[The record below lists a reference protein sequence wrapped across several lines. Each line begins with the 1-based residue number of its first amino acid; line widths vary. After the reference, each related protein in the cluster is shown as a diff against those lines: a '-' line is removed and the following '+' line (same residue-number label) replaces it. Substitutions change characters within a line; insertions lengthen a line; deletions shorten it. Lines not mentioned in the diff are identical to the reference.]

1 MSKCGLCGK
10 ELGEG
15 EGFGSFG
22 LMPPSVNVCGD
33 CNDDLQALYFSD
45 PDSEDYR
52 VARKRFVEK
61 HGSRANAILS
71 KTDPIPSGNSPESVS
86 AASRSG
92 LYSNAGGTM
101 IMLAKVIFAVFSI
114 ISIIVGITVGITV
127 GSASYDFQFLPFL
140 LISVVGVLVAYLA
153 GLGLAAFGHLV
164 CDVKYIKDELSKK
177 K

>member
-15 EGFGSFG
+15 ERFGSFG

-33 CNDDLQALYFSD
+33 CCEELKSLYFSAQKAD
-45 PDSEDYR
+45 RTNYWATRKSFKEKYGVKADS
-52 VARKRFVEK
+52 
-61 HGSRANAILS
+61 ILS
-71 KTDPIPSGNSPESVS
+71 KSDALPIGSG
-86 AASRSG
+86 SG
-92 LYSNAGGTM
+92 LDSNAGGAM
-101 IMLAKVIFAVFSI
+101 IALAKVIFVVYSI
-114 ISIIVGITVGITV
+114 ISIIVGIKV
-127 GSASYDFQFLPFL
+127 GSASYEFQFFPFL

-153 GLGLAAFGHLV
+153 GLGFAAFGHLV

>member
-61 HGSRANAILS
+61 HGSRANTILS

-101 IMLAKVIFAVFSI
+101 ITLAKVIFAVYSI
-114 ISIIVGITVGITV
+114 ISIIVGIAV
-127 GSASYDFQFLPFL
+127 GSASHDFQFLPFL

-153 GLGLAAFGHLV
+153 GLGFAAFGHLV

>member
-15 EGFGSFG
+15 EVFGSFG

-33 CNDDLQALYFSD
+33 CCEELKSLYFSAQKAD
-45 PDSEDYR
+45 RTNYWATRKSFKEKYGVKADS
-52 VARKRFVEK
+52 
-61 HGSRANAILS
+61 ILS
-71 KTDPIPSGNSPESVS
+71 KSDALPIGSG
-86 AASRSG
+86 SG

-101 IMLAKVIFAVFSI
+101 ITLAKVIFVVYSI
-114 ISIIVGITVGITV
+114 ISIIVGIKV
-127 GSASYDFQFLPFL
+127 GSASYEFQFFPFL

-153 GLGLAAFGHLV
+153 GLGFAAFGHLV

>member
-1 MSKCGLCGK
+1 MSKCGLCGRQVGEK
-10 ELGEG
+10 EDM
-15 EGFGSFG
+15 FGSFG
-22 LMPPSVNVCGD
+22 LLPPSDKVCGD

-71 KTDPIPSGNSPESVS
+71 KTDPVPSGNSPKSVS
-86 AASRSG
+86 SASRSG
-92 LYSNAGGTM
+92 LYGNAGGTM
-101 IMLAKVIFAVFSI
+101 ITLAKVIFAVFSI
-114 ISIIVGITVGITV
+114 ISVISGIVV
-127 GSASYDFQFLPFL
+127 GSASYDFNFMLFL

-153 GLGLAAFGHLV
+153 GLGFAAFGHLV

>member
-71 KTDPIPSGNSPESVS
+71 KTEPIPSGNSPESVS

-101 IMLAKVIFAVFSI
+101 ITLAKVIFAVFSI
-114 ISIIVGITVGITV
+114 ISIIVGIAV

-153 GLGLAAFGHLV
+153 GLGFAAFGHLV

>member
-15 EGFGSFG
+15 ERFGSFG

-101 IMLAKVIFAVFSI
+101 ITLAKVIFAVFSI
-114 ISIIVGITVGITV
+114 ISIIVGIAV

-153 GLGLAAFGHLV
+153 GLGFAAFGHLV

>member
-1 MSKCGLCGK
+1 MSKCGPCGK

-61 HGSRANAILS
+61 HGSRANTILS

-114 ISIIVGITVGITV
+114 ISIIVGITVG
-127 GSASYDFQFLPFL
+127 SASHDFKFLPFL

>member
-22 LMPPSVNVCGD
+22 LLPPSESVCGS

-101 IMLAKVIFAVFSI
+101 IILAKVIFAVFSI
-114 ISIIVGITVGITV
+114 ISVIVGIAV

-153 GLGLAAFGHLV
+153 GLGFAAFGHLV

>member
-92 LYSNAGGTM
+92 LYSNAGGAM
-101 IMLAKVIFAVFSI
+101 ITLAKVIFVVYSI
-114 ISIIVGITVGITV
+114 ISIIVGIAV

-177 K
+177 N

>member
-10 ELGEG
+10 ELGKD

-22 LMPPSVNVCGD
+22 LMPPSDKVCGD
-33 CNDDLQALYFSD
+33 CLDELKSLYSGAQKADRTNYWATRKSFKEKYGD
-45 PDSEDYR
+45 KADS
-52 VARKRFVEK
+52 
-61 HGSRANAILS
+61 ILS
-71 KTDPIPSGNSPESVS
+71 KSDALPLGNGSSG
-86 AASRSG
+86 SG
-92 LYSNAGGTM
+92 LYSNAGSTM
-101 IMLAKVIFAVFSI
+101 IKLAKVIFAVFSI
-114 ISIIVGITVGITV
+114 ISIIVGIAV

-153 GLGLAAFGHLV
+153 GLGFAAFGHLV

>member
-1 MSKCGLCGK
+1 MSKCGLCGRQVGEK
-10 ELGEG
+10 EDM
-15 EGFGSFG
+15 FGSFG
-22 LMPPSVNVCGD
+22 LLPPSDKVCGD

-71 KTDPIPSGNSPESVS
+71 KTDPVPSGNSPKSVS
-86 AASRSG
+86 SASRSG

-101 IMLAKVIFAVFSI
+101 ITLAKVIFAVFSI
-114 ISIIVGITVGITV
+114 ISIIVGIAV

-153 GLGLAAFGHLV
+153 GLGFAAFGHLV
-164 CDVKYIKDELSKK
+164 CDVKYIRNELSKK

>member
-15 EGFGSFG
+15 EVFGSFG

-33 CNDDLQALYFSD
+33 CCEELKSLYFSAQKAD
-45 PDSEDYR
+45 RTNYWATRKSFKEKYGVKADS
-52 VARKRFVEK
+52 
-61 HGSRANAILS
+61 ILS
-71 KTDPIPSGNSPESVS
+71 KSDALPIGSG
-86 AASRSG
+86 SG

-114 ISIIVGITVGITV
+114 ISIIVGITVG
-127 GSASYDFQFLPFL
+127 SASHDFKFLPFL
-140 LISVVGVLVAYLA
+140 LISVVGILVAYLA
-153 GLGLAAFGHLV
+153 GLGFAAFGHLV

>member
-15 EGFGSFG
+15 ERFGSFG

-33 CNDDLQALYFSD
+33 CCEELKSLYFSAQKAD
-45 PDSEDYR
+45 RTNYWATRKSFKEKYGVKADS
-52 VARKRFVEK
+52 
-61 HGSRANAILS
+61 ILS
-71 KTDPIPSGNSPESVS
+71 KSDALPIGSG
-86 AASRSG
+86 SG
-92 LYSNAGGTM
+92 LYSNAGVAM
-101 IMLAKVIFAVFSI
+101 ITLAKVIFVVYSI
-114 ISIIVGITVGITV
+114 ISIIVGIKV

-153 GLGLAAFGHLV
+153 GLGFAAFGHLV

-177 K
+177 N

>member
-15 EGFGSFG
+15 EGFGNCG
-22 LMPPSVNVCGD
+22 LLPYSESVCSSCHD
-33 CNDDLQALYFSD
+33 ELESLYFGAQKAD
-45 PDSEDYR
+45 RTNYWA
-52 VARKRFVEK
+52 ARKSFKEK
-61 HGSRANAILS
+61 YGDKADSILS
-71 KTDPIPSGNSPESVS
+71 KSDRIGSD
-86 AASRSG
+86 
-92 LYSNAGGTM
+92 LYSSAGDTM
-101 IMLAKVIFAVFSI
+101 ITLAKVIFAVFSI
-114 ISIIVGITVGITV
+114 ISVIVGIAV

-153 GLGLAAFGHLV
+153 GLGFAAFGHLV

>member
-92 LYSNAGGTM
+92 LYSNAGGAM
-101 IMLAKVIFAVFSI
+101 ITLAKVIFVVYSI
-114 ISIIVGITVGITV
+114 ISIIVGIKV
-127 GSASYDFQFLPFL
+127 GSASYEFQFFPFL

-153 GLGLAAFGHLV
+153 GLGFAAFGHLV

>member
-1 MSKCGLCGK
+1 MSKCGPCGK

-101 IMLAKVIFAVFSI
+101 ITLAKVIFAVFSI
-114 ISIIVGITVGITV
+114 ISIIVGIAV

-153 GLGLAAFGHLV
+153 GLGFAAFGHLV

-177 K
+177 Q

>member
-15 EGFGSFG
+15 EGFGNCG
-22 LMPPSVNVCGD
+22 LLPYSESVCRSCHD
-33 CNDDLQALYFSD
+33 ELESLYFGAQKAD
-45 PDSEDYR
+45 RTNYWA
-52 VARKRFVEK
+52 ARKSFKEK
-61 HGSRANAILS
+61 YGDKADSILS
-71 KTDPIPSGNSPESVS
+71 KSDRIGSD
-86 AASRSG
+86 

-101 IMLAKVIFAVFSI
+101 ITLAKVIFAVFSI
-114 ISIIVGITVGITV
+114 ISIIVGIAV

-153 GLGLAAFGHLV
+153 GLGFAAFGHLV

>member
-1 MSKCGLCGK
+1 MSKCGLCGRQVGEK
-10 ELGEG
+10 EDM
-15 EGFGSFG
+15 FGNFG
-22 LMPPSVNVCGD
+22 LLPPSDKVCGD

-52 VARKRFVEK
+52 VARKRFKEK
-61 HGSRANAILS
+61 YGDKADSILS
-71 KTDPIPSGNSPESVS
+71 KTDALPQGAVP
-86 AASRSG
+86 ASNYTGSTADG

-101 IMLAKVIFAVFSI
+101 ITLAKVIFAVFSI
-114 ISIIVGITVGITV
+114 ISVISGIVV
-127 GSASYDFQFLPFL
+127 GSASYDFNFMLFL

-153 GLGLAAFGHLV
+153 GLGFAAFGHLV

>member
-15 EGFGSFG
+15 ERFGSFG

-33 CNDDLQALYFSD
+33 CCEELKSLYFSAQKAD
-45 PDSEDYR
+45 RTNYWATRKSFKEKYGVKADS
-52 VARKRFVEK
+52 
-61 HGSRANAILS
+61 ILS
-71 KTDPIPSGNSPESVS
+71 KSDALPIGSG
-86 AASRSG
+86 SG
-92 LYSNAGGTM
+92 LYSNAGGAM
-101 IMLAKVIFAVFSI
+101 ITLAKVIFVVYSI
-114 ISIIVGITVGITV
+114 ISIIVGIKV
-127 GSASYDFQFLPFL
+127 GSASYEFQFFPFL

>member
-15 EGFGSFG
+15 EVFGSFG

-61 HGSRANAILS
+61 HGSRANTILS

-92 LYSNAGGTM
+92 LYSNAGGAM

-114 ISIIVGITVGITV
+114 ISIIVGIKV
-127 GSASYDFQFLPFL
+127 GSASHDFKFLPFL

-153 GLGLAAFGHLV
+153 GLGFAAFGHLV

>member
-101 IMLAKVIFAVFSI
+101 ITLAKVIFAVFSI
-114 ISIIVGITVGITV
+114 ISIIVGIAV
-127 GSASYDFQFLPFL
+127 GSASHDFQFLPFL

-153 GLGLAAFGHLV
+153 GLGFAAFGHLV

>member
-15 EGFGSFG
+15 ERFGSFG

-101 IMLAKVIFAVFSI
+101 ITLAKVIFAVFSI
-114 ISIIVGITVGITV
+114 ISIIVGIKV
-127 GSASYDFQFLPFL
+127 GSASHDFQFLPFL

-153 GLGLAAFGHLV
+153 VLGFAAFGHLV

>member
-101 IMLAKVIFAVFSI
+101 ITLAKVIFAVFSI
-114 ISIIVGITVGITV
+114 ISIIVGIAV

-153 GLGLAAFGHLV
+153 GLGFAAFGHLV

>member
-61 HGSRANAILS
+61 HGSRANTILS

-114 ISIIVGITVGITV
+114 ISIIVGIAV

-153 GLGLAAFGHLV
+153 GLGFAAFGHLV

>member
-15 EGFGSFG
+15 EEFGSFG

-92 LYSNAGGTM
+92 LYSNAGGAM
-101 IMLAKVIFAVFSI
+101 ITLAKVIFVVYSI
-114 ISIIVGITVGITV
+114 ISIIVGIAV

>member
-15 EGFGSFG
+15 EEFGSFG

-33 CNDDLQALYFSD
+33 CNDDLQVLYFSD

-114 ISIIVGITVGITV
+114 ISIIVGITVG
-127 GSASYDFQFLPFL
+127 SASYEFQFLPFL

-153 GLGLAAFGHLV
+153 GLGFAAFGHLV

>member
-1 MSKCGLCGK
+1 MRERIRRRRGIR
-10 ELGEG
+10 
-15 EGFGSFG
+15 SFG

-114 ISIIVGITVGITV
+114 ISIIVGITVG
-127 GSASYDFQFLPFL
+127 SASHDFKFLPFL

-153 GLGLAAFGHLV
+153 GLGFAAFGHLV

>member
-15 EGFGSFG
+15 EVFGSFG

-33 CNDDLQALYFSD
+33 CCEELKSLYFSAQKAD
-45 PDSEDYR
+45 RTNYWATRKSFKEKYGVKADS
-52 VARKRFVEK
+52 
-61 HGSRANAILS
+61 ILS
-71 KTDPIPSGNSPESVS
+71 KSDALPQS
-86 AASRSG
+86 AVPASNYTGSIDSG

-114 ISIIVGITVGITV
+114 ISIIVGIKV
-127 GSASYDFQFLPFL
+127 GSASYEFQFFPFL

-153 GLGLAAFGHLV
+153 GLGFAAFGHLV

>member
-15 EGFGSFG
+15 EVFGSFG

-61 HGSRANAILS
+61 HGSRANTILS

-114 ISIIVGITVGITV
+114 ISIIVGIAV
-127 GSASYDFQFLPFL
+127 GSASHDFKFLPFL

-153 GLGLAAFGHLV
+153 GLGFAAFGHLV

-177 K
+177 Q

>member
-92 LYSNAGGTM
+92 LYSNAGGAM
-101 IMLAKVIFAVFSI
+101 ITLAKVIFVVYSI
-114 ISIIVGITVGITV
+114 ISIIVGIKV
-127 GSASYDFQFLPFL
+127 GSASYEFQFFPFL

>member
-15 EGFGSFG
+15 ERFGSFG

-33 CNDDLQALYFSD
+33 CCEELKSLYFSAQKAD
-45 PDSEDYR
+45 RTNYWATRKSFKEKYGDKADS
-52 VARKRFVEK
+52 
-61 HGSRANAILS
+61 ILS
-71 KTDPIPSGNSPESVS
+71 KSDALPQS
-86 AASRSG
+86 AVPASNYTGSIDSG

-101 IMLAKVIFAVFSI
+101 ITLAKVIFVVYSI
-114 ISIIVGITVGITV
+114 ISIIVGIKV
-127 GSASYDFQFLPFL
+127 GSASYEFQFLPFL

-153 GLGLAAFGHLV
+153 GLGFAAFGHLV